1 MLTMVKELDRF
12 TLEVFSAL
20 VVRQG
25 LLTVLEVILLAV
37 PTKMML
43 DLLAIQVII
52 YISYDPA

>member
-1 MLTMVKELDRF
+1 MLAMVKELDGF

-37 PTKMML
+37 PTEMML
-43 DLLAIQVII
+43 DSLAIQV
-52 YISYDPA
+52 SHDTM